1 MSEMMNGGQALA
13 GALLKMGAER
23 VYGIIGTSNIGFVDA
38 LFEVKDRLRYIA
50 CRHEQV
56 AASMADAEGRLTG
69 RPGVAMV
76 HSGPGALNAMISA
89 GNAYKDCS
97 PFIIITG
104 AVKRRL
110 AASDG
115 MLELDHR
122 RLFAPLCKGT
132 FRIGAT
138 IEVPAV
144 FAEAYRAA
152 ISGARGPVLIEVPED
167 VWVEAAEVDLD
178 SMVLEAEAPP
188 PLKEDDVRAAI
199 DMLSAAKL
207 PLVLAGGGIAYAG
220 ASSELVKFAE
230 RLGVPVATTGN
241 GRGVISETHP
251 LSLGR
256 AGFGGGNLIA
266 DKALERADALLCVGC
281 GISDMTTYEFT
292 LPLGMDNIMVAS
304 ISGYMAP
311 QAPPA
316 RVSLCDAAEFLT
328 AANTMQ
334 VDKSGTAEAW
344 TETLADARATWAM
357 MLDGALARPGDLPS
371 GARLARGLAASL
383 PADAVVCVGAGT
395 HLLYAMDFMPCT
407 EPLTFMSTVNFG
419 SMGFGFAANLAA
431 KAIDPERASIAM
443 LGDGDFAM
451 TLQDLETAVREGLGV
466 KVFVMND
473 SQYRVL
479 NIRQKLSFAGRV
491 HGTEH
496 GNPDFAE
503 LARSFGA
510 AGYRLDREELIE
522 EVLDS
527 ALAEEG
533 PVVIDVIVDPEDL
546 PPLNLEATLRMSM

>member
-1 MSEMMNGGQALA
+1 MAEMMNGGQAMA
-13 GALLKMGAER
+13 GALIKMGTER
-23 VYGIIGTSNIGFVDA
+23 IYGIIGTSNIGFVDA
-38 LFEVKDRLRYIA
+38 LFEVKDRLRYIS

-69 RPGVAMV
+69 RPGVVLV

-104 AVKRRL
+104 AVKRKL
-110 AASDG
+110 AESDG

-132 FRIGAT
+132 FRIGSAA
-138 IEVPAV
+138 EVPRI

-152 ISGARGPVLIEVPED
+152 MSGARGPVLIEVPED
-167 VWVEAAEVDLD
+167 VWVEGAEVDLEA
-178 SMVLEAEAPP
+178 MVLEAEAPP

-199 DMLSAAKL
+199 DMLSGAKL
-207 PLVLAGGGIAYAG
+207 PLILAGGGVAYARASG
-220 ASSELVKFAE
+220 ALVEFAE
-230 RLGVPVATTGN
+230 RLQVPVATTGN
-241 GRGVISETHP
+241 GRGVIPETHP

-256 AGFGGGNLIA
+256 AGFGGDNLVA
-266 DKALERADALLCVGC
+266 DKALEQADALLCVGC

-292 LPLGMDNIMVAS
+292 LPLVADRIMVAS

-316 RVSLCDAAEFLT
+316 RVSLCDAAEFLA
-328 AANTMQ
+328 AANSLPASE
-334 VDKSGTAEAW
+334 SGTAEAW
-344 TETLADARATWAM
+344 TEALAVARSTWAM
-357 MLDGALARPGDLPS
+357 MVEGALARPGELPS
-371 GARLARGLAASL
+371 GARMARSLAARL
-383 PADAVVCVGAGT
+383 PDDAVVCVGAGT
-395 HLLYAMDFMPCT
+395 HLLYAMDFMPCV

-431 KAIDPERASIAM
+431 KAIYPDRASIAM

-522 EVLDS
+522 EVLDA

-533 PVVIDVIVDPEDL
+533 PVVIDVILDSDDL
-546 PPLNLEATLRMSM
+546 PPLNLEANLRMSM

>member
-38 LFEVKDRLRYIA
+38 LFEVKDRLRYIS

-138 IEVPAV
+138 TEVPAV